1 MLCFFS
7 FHNDFFFVSSP
18 NFVTLLY
25 IRFKRNFQK
34 EKLKSKSW
42 NMKKERKLG
51 GLEKVLKEGK

>member
-1 MLCFFS
+1 
-7 FHNDFFFVSSP
+7 
-18 NFVTLLY
+18 VTLLY